1 MPHCPLRDMVKFR
14 KSAVN
19 AGSRDQLAS
28 SYRRHILGRRFQLYL
43 GLRLEMA
50 MTKSVGPRPEPCS
63 ILSLMVQRG
72 EIAEGKKFLSTIG
85 GMGSVVSPP
94 PIGVWGRSPRNR
106 RNFEHLIPNGVHFG
120 LLFASQFSKV
130 GGDRPNMFESWGGR
144 VHGRPNLFESWGD
157 ASHGSH
163 RVVAPM
169 VQA

>member
-28 SYRRHILGRRFQLYL
+28 SYRRHILGRRFLLYL

-63 ILSLMVQRG
+63 ILALMVQRG

-85 GMGSVVSPP
+85 GMGSVVSC
-94 PIGVWGRSPRNR
+94 PIGVWGGAPETDAILSIWYQMECILGSCLPH
-106 RNFEHLIPNGVHFG
+106 NFQKLEGTVPI
-120 LLFASQFSKV
+120 FSKV
-130 GGDRPNMFESWGGR
+130 GGTRPRPSQPVRKLGGR
-144 VHGRPNLFESWGD
+144 VP
-157 ASHGSH
+157 
-163 RVVAPM
+163 RVP
-169 VQA
+169 

>member
-28 SYRRHILGRRFQLYL
+28 SYRRHILGRRFLLYL

-63 ILSLMVQRG
+63 ILALMVQRG

-94 PIGVWGRSPRNR
+94 TGVWGGAP
-106 RNFEHLIPNGVHFG
+106 E
-120 LLFASQFSKV
+120 A
-130 GGDRPNMFESWGGR
+130 
-144 VHGRPNLFESWGD
+144 D
-157 ASHGSH
+157 AILSI
-163 RVVAPM
+163 
-169 VQA
+169 

>member
-28 SYRRHILGRRFQLYL
+28 SYRRHILGIRFLLYL

-50 MTKSVGPRPEPCS
+50 MTKSVGPRPEPCT
-63 ILSLMVQRG
+63 ILALMVQRG
-72 EIAEGKKFLSTIG
+72 ESAEGKKFLSTIG
-85 GMGSVVSPP
+85 GMGSVVSSPP
-94 PIGVWGRSPRNR
+94 PHRGLGLRPRNR

-130 GGDRPNMFESWGGR
+130 GGDRPNMFESWRGR
-144 VHGRPNLFESWGD
+144 VHGRPSLAVRKLVGT
-157 ASHGSH
+157 
-163 RVVAPM
+163 
-169 VQA
+169 